1 MKKILL
7 VCDLGMSTS
16 LVVKRMQEAAAKRE
30 LEVEIQAK
38 GMSDFKNAIT
48 AFDCA
53 LLGPQIAYK
62 LADCKQ
68 IAAALNKRVE
78 TINMMDYGMVNGEKI
93 LDHALSLCD

>member
-30 LEVEIQAK
+30 LDVEIAAK
-38 GMSDFKNAIT
+38 GIQEFKSAI
-48 AFDCA
+48 ARYDCA

-62 LADCKQ
+62 LAECKKL
-68 IAAALNKRVE
+68 AEPLNKRVE

-93 LDHALSLCD
+93 LDHALSLIA

>member
-16 LVVKRMQEAAAKRE
+16 LVVKRMQEAAARRD
-30 LEVEIQAK
+30 LDIEIAAK
-38 GMSDFKNAIT
+38 GIQEFKTAIAT
-48 AFDCA
+48 YDCA

-62 LADCKQ
+62 LVECQQVAGP
-68 IAAALNKRVE
+68 LNKRVE

-93 LDHALSLCD
+93 LDHALRLVA

>member
-68 IAAALNKRVE
+68 IAAPLNKRVE